1 MTSRRKFIKLC
12 VLSTAAVPAL
22 GLLNNQALADDAM
35 PHLDPADAQASAL
48 GYVHDTTKVDAAKYP
63 QHKAEQK
70 CANCQ
75 LIQGAE
81 GEWRGCPLFAGKAVN
96 ENGWC
101 MSWVQK
107 AS

>member
-22 GLLNNQALADDAM
+22 SLLNNKALADDAM

-63 QHKAEQK
+63 QHKAEQT

-75 LIQGAE
+75 LIQGDS

-101 MSWVQK
+101 VSWVQK
-107 AS
+107 TS